1 MAFPPLNFFSMTD
14 IRPFF
19 LPVLLFV
26 ACSRPVAVTTT
37 PTPETDSPA
46 ASAVGNTTTPANPN
60 AADGAAIREAEQ
72 DTSARPL
79 WLRQRIAAVLAERKK
94 PQPTIRIFRYEYKGQ
109 QVYWE
114 SAPCCDQYSTVYTLK
129 GKIICHPDG
138 GITGNGDGQ
147 CASFDKEKTNE
158 RLVWQDPR

>member
-1 MAFPPLNFFSMTD
+1 MKR
-14 IRPFF
+14 RPGIDHGR
-19 LPVLLFV
+19 LHPGHVEKVPVQHPRAEV
-26 ACSRPVAVTTT
+26 
-37 PTPETDSPA
+37 
-46 ASAVGNTTTPANPN
+46 
-60 AADGAAIREAEQ
+60 ADGAAIRNAEA
-72 DTSARPL
+72 DTTARPL
-79 WLRQRIAAVLAERKK
+79 WLRQRIAVVLAERKK
-94 PQPTIRIFRYEYKGQ
+94 PQPTIRMFRYAYKGQ